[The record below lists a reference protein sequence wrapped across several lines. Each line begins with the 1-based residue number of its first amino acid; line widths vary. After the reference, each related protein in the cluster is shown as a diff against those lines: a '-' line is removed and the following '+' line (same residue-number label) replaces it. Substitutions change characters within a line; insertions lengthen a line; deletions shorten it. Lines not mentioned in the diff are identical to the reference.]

1 MKNKYVFV
9 TVLLLVLLLTG
20 AGLTQLYVKEETK
33 QQDSELTVVTSFYP
47 MYIAAMN
54 VIGDTPGVDLQNLS
68 EPQTGCL
75 HDYQL
80 TPADMKLLSG
90 ADVFIVNGGGIESFL
105 SDVAADYKNL
115 SIVNACEGLNLLS
128 EEDEGEEHTH
138 GDIYEDATE
147 EHAHGDIEDVTEEHT
162 HGDTEDTHEDG
173 HNHGD
178 VNAHAWMSIALY
190 KQQVENILEGLCRI
204 DPKHQDA
211 YESNAKEYLAKLEDL
226 EKEQQSLKE
235 ELAGKH
241 IVIFHEAYAY
251 VAEDYDMEISYTMDL
266 DEERQVSAG
275 EVADV
280 MGAIEKNDISVVL
293 AEELYGKDMGDTVE
307 RETDAK
313 VCYLDTLTRGE
324 YEKDSYLDA
333 MRRNMELL
341 KEAFAE

>member
-9 TVLLLVLLLTG
+9 TVLLLVLLLAG

-128 EEDEGEEHTH
+128 EEDEGEEH
-138 GDIYEDATE
+138 
-147 EHAHGDIEDVTEEHT
+147 
-162 HGDTEDTHEDG
+162 THEDG

>member
-128 EEDEGEEHTH
+128 EEDEAEEHIH
-138 GDIYEDATE
+138 GDA
-147 EHAHGDIEDVTEEHT
+147 
-162 HGDTEDTHEDG
+162 EDTHEDG

-204 DPKHQDA
+204 DLKHQDA

-226 EKEQQSLKE
+226 EREQQSLKE

-313 VCYLDTLTRGE
+313 VCYLDTLTRGA

-333 MRRNMELL
+333 MRHNMKLL

>member
-1 MKNKYVFV
+1 M
-9 TVLLLVLLLTG
+9 
-20 AGLTQLYVKEETK
+20 
-33 QQDSELTVVTSFYP
+33 
-47 MYIAAMN
+47 
-54 VIGDTPGVDLQNLS
+54 
-68 EPQTGCL
+68 
-75 HDYQL
+75 
-80 TPADMKLLSG
+80 
-90 ADVFIVNGGGIESFL
+90 
-105 SDVAADYKNL
+105 AADYKNL

-128 EEDEGEEHTH
+128 EEDEGEEH
-138 GDIYEDATE
+138 
-147 EHAHGDIEDVTEEHT
+147 AHGDAHEDAAEEHI
-162 HGDTEDTHEDG
+162 HGDAEDTHEDG

-204 DPKHQDA
+204 DLKHQDA

-226 EKEQQSLKE
+226 EREQQSLKE

-333 MRRNMELL
+333 MRHNMELL

>member
-33 QQDSELTVVTSFYP
+33 QQDSEFTVVTSFYP

-54 VIGDTPGVDLQNLS
+54 VIGDTPGVNLQNLS

-128 EEDEGEEHTH
+128 EEDEGEEH
-138 GDIYEDATE
+138 A
-147 EHAHGDIEDVTEEHT
+147 
-162 HGDTEDTHEDG
+162 
-173 HNHGD
+173 HGD

-190 KQQVENILEGLCRI
+190 KQQVQNILEGLCNI
-204 DPKHQDA
+204 DPKHQDV

-226 EKEQQSLKE
+226 ESEQQSLKE

-333 MRRNMELL
+333 MRQNMELL

>member
-1 MKNKYVFV
+1 MPWR
-9 TVLLLVLLLTG
+9 
-20 AGLTQLYVKEETK
+20 E
-33 QQDSELTVVTSFYP
+33 
-47 MYIAAMN
+47 
-54 VIGDTPGVDLQNLS
+54 TPGVNLQNLS

-115 SIVNACEGLNLLS
+115 SIVNACEGINLLS
-128 EEDEGEEHTH
+128 EEDEGEEHAH
-138 GDIYEDATE
+138 VDAHEDAAE
-147 EHAHGDIEDVTEEHT
+147 EHI

-190 KQQVENILEGLCRI
+190 KQQVQNILEGLCMI

-333 MRRNMELL
+333 MRQNMELL

>member
-33 QQDSELTVVTSFYP
+33 QQDSELMVVTSFYP

-90 ADVFIVNGGGIESFL
+90 ADV
-105 SDVAADYKNL
+105 AADYKNL

-128 EEDEGEEHTH
+128 EKDEG
-138 GDIYEDATE
+138 E
-147 EHAHGDIEDVTEEHT
+147 EHAHGDAHEDAAEEHI
-162 HGDTEDTHEDG
+162 HGDAEDTHEDG

-226 EKEQQSLKE
+226 EREQQSLKE

-313 VCYLDTLTRGE
+313 VCYLDTLTRGA

-333 MRRNMELL
+333 MRHNMELL

>member
-128 EEDEGEEHTH
+128 EEDEGEEH
-138 GDIYEDATE
+138 
-147 EHAHGDIEDVTEEHT
+147 AHGDA
-162 HGDTEDTHEDG
+162 HED
-173 HNHGD
+173 
-178 VNAHAWMSIALY
+178 AA
-190 KQQVENILEGLCRI
+190 E
-204 DPKHQDA
+204 
-211 YESNAKEYLAKLEDL
+211 
-226 EKEQQSLKE
+226 
-235 ELAGKH
+235 
-241 IVIFHEAYAY
+241 EAYSRRY
-251 VAEDYDMEISYTMDL
+251 
-266 DEERQVSAG
+266 
-275 EVADV
+275 
-280 MGAIEKNDISVVL
+280 
-293 AEELYGKDMGDTVE
+293 
-307 RETDAK
+307 
-313 VCYLDTLTRGE
+313 RG
-324 YEKDSYLDA
+324 
-333 MRRNMELL
+333 
-341 KEAFAE
+341 

>member
-128 EEDEGEEHTH
+128 EEDEGEEH
-138 GDIYEDATE
+138 
-147 EHAHGDIEDVTEEHT
+147 AHGDAHEDAAEEHI

-204 DPKHQDA
+204 DLRHQDA

-226 EKEQQSLKE
+226 EREQQSLKE
-235 ELAGKH
+235 ELA
-241 IVIFHEAYAY
+241 
-251 VAEDYDMEISYTMDL
+251 
-266 DEERQVSAG
+266 
-275 EVADV
+275 
-280 MGAIEKNDISVVL
+280 
-293 AEELYGKDMGDTVE
+293 
-307 RETDAK
+307 
-313 VCYLDTLTRGE
+313 
-324 YEKDSYLDA
+324 
-333 MRRNMELL
+333 
-341 KEAFAE
+341 

>member
-1 MKNKYVFV
+1 MKM
-9 TVLLLVLLLTG
+9 
-20 AGLTQLYVKEETK
+20 
-33 QQDSELTVVTSFYP
+33 QQR
-47 MYIAAMN
+47 
-54 VIGDTPGVDLQNLS
+54 
-68 EPQTGCL
+68 
-75 HDYQL
+75 
-80 TPADMKLLSG
+80 
-90 ADVFIVNGGGIESFL
+90 
-105 SDVAADYKNL
+105 
-115 SIVNACEGLNLLS
+115 
-128 EEDEGEEHTH
+128 EH
-138 GDIYEDATE
+138 I
-147 EHAHGDIEDVTEEHT
+147 

-226 EKEQQSLKE
+226 EEREQQSLKE

-293 AEELYGKDMGDTVE
+293 RRELYGKDMGDTVE

-333 MRRNMELL
+333 MRHNMELL
-341 KEAFAE
+341 KEAFGRMRKIVKPCGSALYPDQPSGCYYWRTADIVRCESAYSLWNTERY

>member
-128 EEDEGEEHTH
+128 EEDEGEEH
-138 GDIYEDATE
+138 
-147 EHAHGDIEDVTEEHT
+147 AHGDAHEDAAEEHI

-190 KQQVENILEGLCRI
+190 KQQVKNILEGLCRI
-204 DPKHQDA
+204 DPKHHDA

-226 EKEQQSLKE
+226 ESEHQSLKE

>member
-1 MKNKYVFV
+1 M
-9 TVLLLVLLLTG
+9 
-20 AGLTQLYVKEETK
+20 
-33 QQDSELTVVTSFYP
+33 
-47 MYIAAMN
+47 
-54 VIGDTPGVDLQNLS
+54 
-68 EPQTGCL
+68 
-75 HDYQL
+75 
-80 TPADMKLLSG
+80 
-90 ADVFIVNGGGIESFL
+90 
-105 SDVAADYKNL
+105 
-115 SIVNACEGLNLLS
+115 
-128 EEDEGEEHTH
+128 
-138 GDIYEDATE
+138 
-147 EHAHGDIEDVTEEHT
+147 
-162 HGDTEDTHEDG
+162 
-173 HNHGD
+173 
-178 VNAHAWMSIALY
+178 
-190 KQQVENILEGLCRI
+190 ENILEGLCRI

-226 EKEQQSLKE
+226 EREQQSLKE
-235 ELAGKH
+235 ELSGKH

-313 VCYLDTLTRGE
+313 VCYLDTLTRGA

-333 MRRNMELL
+333 MRHNMELL

>member
-9 TVLLLVLLLTG
+9 TVLLLVLLFAG

-47 MYIAAMN
+47 MYIATMN

-90 ADVFIVNGGGIESFL
+90 ADLFIVNGGGIESFL

-115 SIVNACEGLNLLS
+115 SIVNACEGLELLS
-128 EEDEGEEHTH
+128 EEDEGEEH
-138 GDIYEDATE
+138 
-147 EHAHGDIEDVTEEHT
+147 
-162 HGDTEDTHEDG
+162 THEDG

-190 KQQVENILEGLCRI
+190 KQQVQNILEGLCKI
-204 DPKHQDA
+204 DPEHQDN

-235 ELAGKH
+235 ELAGKR

-266 DEERQVSAG
+266 DEERQASAG

-324 YEKDSYLDA
+324 YEKDGYLDA
-333 MRRNMELL
+333 MRQNMELL

>member
-1 MKNKYVFV
+1 
-9 TVLLLVLLLTG
+9 
-20 AGLTQLYVKEETK
+20 
-33 QQDSELTVVTSFYP
+33 

-128 EEDEGEEHTH
+128 EEDEGEEH
-138 GDIYEDATE
+138 
-147 EHAHGDIEDVTEEHT
+147 AHGDAHEDAAEEHI
-162 HGDTEDTHEDG
+162 HGDAEDTHEDG

-204 DPKHQDA
+204 DLKHQDA

-226 EKEQQSLKE
+226 EREQQSLKE

-333 MRRNMELL
+333 MRHNMELL

>member
-128 EEDEGEEHTH
+128 EEDEGEEH
-138 GDIYEDATE
+138 
-147 EHAHGDIEDVTEEHT
+147 AHGDAHEDAAEEHI

-190 KQQVENILEGLCRI
+190 
-204 DPKHQDA
+204 
-211 YESNAKEYLAKLEDL
+211 
-226 EKEQQSLKE
+226 
-235 ELAGKH
+235 
-241 IVIFHEAYAY
+241 
-251 VAEDYDMEISYTMDL
+251 ISS
-266 DEERQVSAG
+266 R
-275 EVADV
+275 
-280 MGAIEKNDISVVL
+280 
-293 AEELYGKDMGDTVE
+293 
-307 RETDAK
+307 
-313 VCYLDTLTRGE
+313 
-324 YEKDSYLDA
+324 
-333 MRRNMELL
+333 
-341 KEAFAE
+341 

>member
-9 TVLLLVLLLTG
+9 TVLLLVLLLAG

-128 EEDEGEEHTH
+128 EEDEGEEHN
-138 GDIYEDATE
+138 
-147 EHAHGDIEDVTEEHT
+147 
-162 HGDTEDTHEDG
+162 HEDG

-204 DPKHQDA
+204 DPKHQET

-241 IVIFHEAYAY
+241 VVIFHEADAY
-251 VAEDYDMEISYTMDL
+251 VAADYDMEISYTMDL

-324 YEKDSYLDA
+324 YDKDSYLDA
-333 MRRNMELL
+333 MRQNMELL

>member
-128 EEDEGEEHTH
+128 EEDEGEEH
-138 GDIYEDATE
+138 
-147 EHAHGDIEDVTEEHT
+147 AHGDA
-162 HGDTEDTHEDG
+162 HE
-173 HNHGD
+173 
-178 VNAHAWMSIALY
+178 L
-190 KQQVENILEGLCRI
+190 
-204 DPKHQDA
+204 
-211 YESNAKEYLAKLEDL
+211 
-226 EKEQQSLKE
+226 SLI
-235 ELAGKH
+235 H
-241 IVIFHEAYAY
+241 I
-251 VAEDYDMEISYTMDL
+251 
-266 DEERQVSAG
+266 
-275 EVADV
+275 
-280 MGAIEKNDISVVL
+280 
-293 AEELYGKDMGDTVE
+293 
-307 RETDAK
+307 
-313 VCYLDTLTRGE
+313 
-324 YEKDSYLDA
+324 
-333 MRRNMELL
+333 
-341 KEAFAE
+341 

>member
-138 GDIYEDATE
+138 
-147 EHAHGDIEDVTEEHT
+147 
-162 HGDTEDTHEDG
+162 EDG

-280 MGAIEKNDISVVL
+280 MGAIKKNDISVVL

-333 MRRNMELL
+333 MRHNMELL

>member
-1 MKNKYVFV
+1 M
-9 TVLLLVLLLTG
+9 
-20 AGLTQLYVKEETK
+20 
-33 QQDSELTVVTSFYP
+33 
-47 MYIAAMN
+47 
-54 VIGDTPGVDLQNLS
+54 
-68 EPQTGCL
+68 
-75 HDYQL
+75 
-80 TPADMKLLSG
+80 
-90 ADVFIVNGGGIESFL
+90 
-105 SDVAADYKNL
+105 
-115 SIVNACEGLNLLS
+115 S
-128 EEDEGEEHTH
+128 EEDEGEEH
-138 GDIYEDATE
+138 
-147 EHAHGDIEDVTEEHT
+147 AHGDA
-162 HGDTEDTHEDG
+162 HEDG

-204 DPKHQDA
+204 DLKHQDA

-226 EKEQQSLKE
+226 EREQQSLKE

-280 MGAIEKNDISVVL
+280 MEAIEKNDISVVL

-333 MRRNMELL
+333 MRHNMELL
-341 KEAFAE
+341 EGGFCRMRKIVKPCGLHCIRINHLGVTIGEQQILSDVNLHIHCGTLTVLIGRNGAGKSTLIRLF

>member
-128 EEDEGEEHTH
+128 EEDEGEEH
-138 GDIYEDATE
+138 
-147 EHAHGDIEDVTEEHT
+147 AHGDA
-162 HGDTEDTHEDG
+162 HEDG

-204 DPKHQDA
+204 DLKHQDA
-211 YESNAKEYLAKLEDL
+211 YESNAKEYLAKVEDL
-226 EKEQQSLKE
+226 EREQQSLKE

-333 MRRNMELL
+333 MRHNMELL